1 MSKLFSAKEFIRYL
15 LEGKSKYYIHSPFVF
30 EFVNEVLN
38 DERSFYCYEEIESF
52 RKILCIDDSII
63 EVEDFGAGSQ
73 LEKKNKRTISFIAKT
88 SAAPKKYAQLLFRL
102 IEHYKCKN
110 ILELGTSLGVTTL
123 YLSASNHNEKVFS
136 IEGSKGIADEA
147 RKNFNQLNRTNIN
160 LIQGTFK
167 EKLLSTLTEIKQV
180 DLLYLDGNHR
190 MKPTLEY
197 FTTCLPFL
205 HENSF
210 VVIDDIYWSNEM
222 KQAWTEIKM
231 HPSVTLSIDL
241 FRMGI
246 LFFRK
251 DRHKEHFRLY
261 F

>member
-1 MSKLFSAKEFIRYL
+1 MNKLFATKEFLFYL
-15 LEGKSKYYIHSPFVF
+15 IKAKSKYYVHSPFVF

-38 DERSFYCYEEIESF
+38 DTRSFYSYEEIEST
-52 RKILCIDDSII
+52 RKLLSMDDSMI

-73 LEKKNKRTISFIAKT
+73 HKKKNKRTISFIAKT
-88 SAAPKKYAQLLFRL
+88 SAAPKKYSQLLFRI
-102 IEHYKCKN
+102 IEYYKCKN

-123 YLSASNHNEKVFS
+123 YLSASNHHKNVFT
-136 IEGSKGIADEA
+136 IEGSKVIADEA

-160 LIQGTFK
+160 LILGTFE
-167 EKLLSTLTEIKQV
+167 EKLLPTLTEIKQV
-180 DLLYLDGNHR
+180 DILYLDGNHR
-190 MKPTLEY
+190 LKPTLEY
-197 FTTCLPFL
+197 FNTCLPFL
-205 HENSF
+205 HENSI
-210 VVIDDIYWSNEM
+210 VVIDDIYWSSEM
-222 KQAWTEIKM
+222 KQAWTEIKL
-231 HPSVTLSIDL
+231 HSSVTLSIDL